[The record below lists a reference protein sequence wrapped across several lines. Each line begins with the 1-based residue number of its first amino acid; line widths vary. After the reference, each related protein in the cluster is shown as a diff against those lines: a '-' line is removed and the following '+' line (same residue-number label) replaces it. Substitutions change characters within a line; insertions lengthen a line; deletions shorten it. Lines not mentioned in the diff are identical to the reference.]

1 MRRARKPTLRPLP
14 PPSIPYMFFQESNLM
29 RLKNVP
35 ALLVISVVLLTS
47 PLVAHSGEV
56 LFQYSTIDALLAG
69 DYDGQLTAGN
79 LKKKGNLGLGTFNA
93 LDGEM
98 VVLDGQVYQV
108 KIDGKVTLAPD
119 SGKIPFAVVTSFTP
133 KQFVPLKKA
142 GNLQELTQLLDQAL
156 PSKNIFYALRIEGR
170 FSRIVARSVPRQ
182 TRPYPP
188 LAIAVEKQAVFN
200 FTDVEGTILG
210 FRCPASVKGV
220 NVPGYHLHFL
230 TKDRKAGGHV
240 LDCVVENLTVQ
251 IDPIHH
257 FTLVLPEDKE
267 FYRLDLEKDRSGD
280 LKKVEK

>member
-1 MRRARKPTLRPLP
+1 MRRR
-14 PPSIPYMFFQESNLM
+14 FF
-29 RLKNVP
+29 
-35 ALLVISVVLLTS
+35 AVLWVCLIFAVFPFT
-47 PLVAHSGEV
+47 AYSGEE

-69 DYDGQLTAGN
+69 VYDGQLKCGE

-108 KIDGKVTLAPD
+108 KVDGKVSLAPD
-119 SGKIPFAVVTSFTP
+119 SGKIPFAAVTSFTP
-133 KQFVPLKKA
+133 EEFLPVKKA
-142 GNLQELTQLLDQAL
+142 ANLTELTKIMDQGL
-156 PSKNIFYALRIEGR
+156 PTKNIFYALKIEGR
-170 FSRIVARSVPRQ
+170 FPKVVARSVPRQ

-188 LAIAVEKQAVFN
+188 LAKAVEKQAVFT

-210 FRCPASVKGV
+210 FRCPVFVKGV

-230 TKDRKAGGHV
+230 TKDRKGGGHV

-251 IDPIHH
+251 VDPIHK
-257 FTLVLPEDKE
+257 FNLVLPEDRE
-267 FYRLDLEKDRSGD
+267 FYRLDLDKDKSSD